1 MVVTNVV
8 LGENLKAKAWERSRV
23 IVSSHLLLDKLSTRI
38 HSLSDS
44 TPQIALMGGTNIEV
58 KSTLQI
64 QE

>member
-1 MVVTNVV
+1 MVVTYVV

-23 IVSSHLLLDKLSTRI
+23 IVSSHLDKLSTRI
-38 HSLSDS
+38 HNLSVS

-58 KSTLQI
+58 KATLQI